1 MGNTTYTSGLLIN
14 SCQIISA
21 HQYSEVLNYQNLVC
35 IQTATC
41 VGLINN
47 LSSVALMES
56 LRTPYYLVLIGVY

>member
-41 VGLINN
+41 VGLINDKQFV
-47 LSSVALMES
+47 LSCVDGILTNT
-56 LRTPYYLVLIGVY
+56 LQFWY